1 VITVNEDR
9 FRESFDEYS
18 EIGATEN
25 DGLHRLTLTDADK
38 VVRDRFVAD
47 LKELGVDVRI
57 DRIGNV
63 FGRREGTDPDAA
75 PVLVGSHLDSQPYGG
90 RYDGQLGVLTA
101 LETLR
106 VLEDRNIETE
116 RPIEIV
122 NWTNE
127 EGSRFQPALLGSGVF
142 TGNIDLNTALD
153 QRDDDRNR
161 LGDELERI
169 GYAGK
174 HPVKPFDIHSHVELH
189 IEQGPKLEAHGESVG
204 IVDGVFGMAWLH
216 VTVRGETDHAG
227 PTPMHTRQDAMAAA
241 ADAASE
247 INDVPNRVSTD
258 AISTIGE
265 FSVEPDSINVIPDV
279 AEFTVDVRSYDDEVV
294 QEAVE
299 EVKAELQSACRRHGT
314 TFDVE
319 EIWRIPSTEFSS
331 HVRNVLQGGAEEI
344 GITYEHIVS
353 GAGHDAKY
361 VNDIA
366 PTAMVFVPSVDGKTH
381 NEAEFTE
388 WEDCVAGAN
397 VFANATVRL
406 ANE

>member
-1 VITVNEDR
+1 MLTVDEER
-9 FRESFDEYS
+9 FRKRFERYS
-18 EIGATEN
+18 EIGATA
-25 DGLHRLTLTDADK
+25 DGGLHRLALTDADRA
-38 VVRDRFVAD
+38 VRERFIAD
-47 LKELGVDVRI
+47 LEDLGLDVRV

-63 FGRREGTDPDAA
+63 FGRRQGANQDAE
-75 PVLVGSHLDSQPYGG
+75 PVLIGSHLDSQPYGG

-106 VLEDRNIETE
+106 VLDDRDIETE

-142 TGNIDLNTALD
+142 TGNVELDDALNRTD
-153 QRDDDRNR
+153 EDGTR

-169 GYAGK
+169 GYAGE
-174 HPVKPFDIHSHVELH
+174 HPVEPFDIHAHLELH
-189 IEQGPKLEAHGESVG
+189 VEQGPKLEERGKSVG
-204 IVDGVFGMAWLH
+204 IVDGVFGMAWLR

-227 PTPMHTRQDAMAAA
+227 PTPMHTRRDAMAAA
-241 ADAASE
+241 ADVASE
-247 INDVPNRVSTD
+247 INDLPNRLSTD

-265 FSVEPDSINVIPDV
+265 FRVEPNSINVIPDV
-279 AEFTVDVRSYDDEVV
+279 AEFTVDVRSYDDEIV

-299 EVKAELQSACRRHGT
+299 AVEAELEVACRRHGT
-314 TFDVE
+314 SFDVE
-319 EIWRIPSTEFSS
+319 EIWRIPSTEFSPRVREVLEDEADEAGVTYD
-331 HVRNVLQGGAEEI
+331 HV
-344 GITYEHIVS
+344 VS

-361 VNDIA
+361 VSDVA
-366 PTAMVFVPSVDGKTH
+366 PTAMVFVPSVDGVTH
-381 NEAEFTE
+381 NESEFTE

-397 VFANATVRL
+397 VFANATLTL